1 MIQLD
6 NRKKIIIGII
16 IFLIVVLVS
25 VLLILKNKQNN
36 KIINPVT
43 NTKTAEVKK
52 TRLMTQ
58 DEKVNVVGINPTQ
71 QAEVLNDQNGMYVY
85 RIKK

>member
-16 IFLIVVLVS
+16 IFLIVVLIGI
-25 VLLILKNKQNN
+25 LLVLKNKQNN

-43 NTKTAEVKK
+43 NIKTTEIKK

-58 DEKVNVVGINPTQ
+58 DEKANVVGIDPTQ